1 MKLFQAMKK
10 NISNK
15 ENDKNSEITDKSMK
29 KKIIPV
35 VSDSSESS
43 ASPEE
48 PSTPVDSPQPSSM
61 SSRFRMSQRSNLS
74 LQGDDNMQSL
84 GQKLKNS
91 YSK

>member
-1 MKLFQAMKK
+1 MRLSQAMKK

-15 ENDKNSEITDKSMK
+15 ENVKNSEIKDKSLK

-35 VSDSSESS
+35 VSDSS
-43 ASPEE
+43 EE

-74 LQGDDNMQSL
+74 LQGDDNMHSL